1 MDESDY
7 EELQQ
12 YRREEIRKKR
22 KKEKKRT
29 FIGNFFKKFKNKNF
43 RLIFIIFIIA
53 ILVICA
59 VLFAKSEFFTESETV
74 TLGFK
79 DIGELAT
86 QSCTIKEIN
95 NTQEPRR
102 LFGKGIPLTTSRF
115 IYSYTV
121 NIKAGYDFDKIK
133 YHVNKTT
140 KNIIVKLPEAKIISA
155 EIDPNSYKAY
165 IEDANIFNPFT
176 PTKNNESLKE
186 LRNNALKDAKQNGI
200 YDKAYK
206 NAKVLI
212 KGFIGQNY
220 DLKDEYKI
228 KFVNS
233 EGK

>member
-1 MDESDY
+1 M
-7 EELQQ
+7 
-12 YRREEIRKKR
+12 
-22 KKEKKRT
+22 
-29 FIGNFFKKFKNKNF
+29 
-43 RLIFIIFIIA
+43 
-53 ILVICA
+53 
-59 VLFAKSEFFTESETV
+59 
-74 TLGFK
+74 
-79 DIGELAT
+79 
-86 QSCTIKEIN
+86 
-95 NTQEPRR
+95 
-102 LFGKGIPLTTSRF
+102 
-115 IYSYTV
+115 

-206 NAKVLI
+206 NAKVLL

-228 KFVNS
+228 KFVNL